1 MTTVKTINSVH
12 LTQIRPKS
20 PCPWESG
27 FRSQRFLLSLSSLL
41 NRGHINTGTACRGY
55 FQPFGQGIEKA
66 SLQQETS
73 MENMC
78 QEKKNKKKRN
88 ERQGKR
94 ASYFPYSN
102 TQGPDIYPTLLLLL
116 LSCFS
121 RVQLCTTLWTVARQ
135 APPSMEFSRQEYWS
149 GLPCPPPGDLPNP
162 GIKSWSPALQADSPP
177 LSHQDKGSP
186 YPTLP

>member
-1 MTTVKTINSVH
+1 MQSSVNQNAIKLTLQTNTSFLWKLPLALVSRITTESLWQSGQQRLTLPRMTTVKTIKSAH

-78 QEKKNKKKRN
+78 QEKEKKAK
-88 ERQGKR
+88 K
-94 ASYFPYSN
+94 
-102 TQGPDIYPTLLLLL
+102 
-116 LSCFS
+116 
-121 RVQLCTTLWTVARQ
+121 
-135 APPSMEFSRQEYWS
+135 
-149 GLPCPPPGDLPNP
+149 
-162 GIKSWSPALQADSPP
+162 
-177 LSHQDKGSP
+177 
-186 YPTLP
+186 